1 MRIIRLNLRLLPIV
15 MVFCLGLIS
24 VSAVTYKVLAQDDPT
39 DVPFPTSAATA
50 TPAVPVKATA
60 EATTEVTAESTAALT
75 IDDALATSAAAIS
88 EADRLRAENK
98 TLQETAASAQ
108 SDKGA
113 TLYALVIVVI
123 GLLLAF
129 AVFFGLRRSGS

>member
-1 MRIIRLNLRLLPIV
+1 
-15 MVFCLGLIS
+15 
-24 VSAVTYKVLAQDDPT
+24 
-39 DVPFPTSAATA
+39 
-50 TPAVPVKATA
+50 
-60 EATTEVTAESTAALT
+60 LT

-88 EADRLRAENK
+88 ESDRLRTENK
-98 TLQETAASAQ
+98 ALQETAASAQ

-123 GLLLAF
+123 GLMLAF

>member
-1 MRIIRLNLRLLPIV
+1 MNWRLLPIV
-15 MVFCLGLIS
+15 FVFCLGLIS
-24 VSAVTYKVLAQDDPT
+24 IPSVTHNVLAQDEPT
-39 DVPFPTSAATA
+39 DVPFPTSVTTATA
-50 TPAVPVKATA
+50 NATA
-60 EATTEVTAESTAALT
+60 KTTLEATVEVTAESTAALT
-75 IDDALATSAAAIS
+75 IDNALATSAAAIS
-88 EADRLRAENK
+88 ESDRLRTENK
-98 TLQETAASAQ
+98 ALQETAAAAQ

>member
-1 MRIIRLNLRLLPIV
+1 MRTIRLNLLLLPILL
-15 MVFCLGLIS
+15 VFCLCLIS
-24 VSAVTYKVLAQDDPT
+24 VSSFTSKALAQDEPT
-39 DVPFPTSAATA
+39 DVPFPTSAVTA
-50 TPAVPVKATA
+50 TPAATL
-60 EATTEVTAESTAALT
+60 EATQEATGEVSAESTAALT

-88 EADRLRAENK
+88 EADRLRTENK
-98 TLQETAASAQ
+98 ALQETAASAQ